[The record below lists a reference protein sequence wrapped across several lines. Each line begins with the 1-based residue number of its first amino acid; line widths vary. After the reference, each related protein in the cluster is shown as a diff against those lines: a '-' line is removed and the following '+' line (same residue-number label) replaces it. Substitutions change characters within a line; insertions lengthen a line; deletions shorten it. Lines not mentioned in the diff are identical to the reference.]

1 MFAFPPPGWSHLRPE
16 HLIAATA
23 AAAFSSFYC
32 LYAAAAAIYA
42 DATPTAGIRV
52 GLLMAVV
59 VAVQPVLVLL
69 SKRLPA
75 RKQLVATALALM
87 AGGMLSLPVAGG
99 WPGLVSLGAGFGIF
113 VVASTA
119 WVKEVA
125 PVHKTGRAMGI
136 YGLGSA
142 TGGALGAP
150 AGLTLTTYGALPAVA
165 VGGASLT
172 FVGLVTAGLVPPQEP
187 SLSEQAQQPHSKV
200 ATGSMSRSWAG
211 NLVLH
216 LLAVSVYATVLSTSG
231 HTMSTD
237 GAFSAIVTAFFIQLA
252 LAVGRSAGGFLAD
265 RASAA
270 YALVLSVPGLVLA
283 ASLFFYSA
291 GSAIAIAAGGLVG
304 FTAGTAQT
312 AALTGIMRQTR
323 AARQINA
330 ASAAWNITFD
340 IGLGAGALTAGL
352 LPYT

>member
-150 AGLTLTTYGALPAVA
+150 AGLTLTTYGALPAVHVVSDA
-165 VGGASLT
+165 RHRL
-172 FVGLVTAGLVPPQEP
+172 AGLPGAP
-187 SLSEQAQQPHSKV
+187 
-200 ATGSMSRSWAG
+200 AG
-211 NLVLH
+211 
-216 LLAVSVYATVLSTSG
+216 
-231 HTMSTD
+231 
-237 GAFSAIVTAFFIQLA
+237 
-252 LAVGRSAGGFLAD
+252 
-265 RASAA
+265 
-270 YALVLSVPGLVLA
+270 
-283 ASLFFYSA
+283 
-291 GSAIAIAAGGLVG
+291 
-304 FTAGTAQT
+304 
-312 AALTGIMRQTR
+312 
-323 AARQINA
+323 
-330 ASAAWNITFD
+330 
-340 IGLGAGALTAGL
+340 
-352 LPYT
+352 